1 MVEDYVMDLKKRV
14 SPNSVPTYI
23 YGIQAFFDSND
34 IDLKWKKIRRLYPG
48 KIKVSGTK
56 PYTTKQ
62 VQLML
67 AYTTSLRNKTVIHFM
82 AASGVRVGAI
92 SDLRLKHLRDMPI
105 ECKAITVYEGDLEE
119 YTTFLTPEASEI
131 LDQYF
136 EQRKRDGE
144 SFHDESPVFR
154 EDYKIGIQKPKPMS
168 RKSIINMIERIV
180 RNAGIRGVKHG
191 SRYETQLDHGF
202 RKRFDTIM
210 ALNVAIKES
219 ISEKMMG
226 HADGVRGR
234 YVRPDIDKLF
244 GEYKKAIPELTI
256 SDQER
261 LQIENQQKQKELDD
275 LGKNSPAFQEIT
287 KRLDDVENGLKARNQ
302 KYFETMYK
310 TRNNP
315 MYQTFAVISKILF
328 EMSYSED
335 KKRKIWKKIQDALE
349 KGKEI
354 NFSLFSDPKELSLEN
369 LKSSLPKTKS
379 EQ

>member
-1 MVEDYVMDLKKRV
+1 MDLKKRV
-14 SPNSVPTYI
+14 NPNSVPTYI

-34 IDLKWKKIRRLYPG
+34 IDLKWKKIRRLYPR

-180 RNAGIRGVKHG
+180 RNSGIRGAKHG

-244 GEYKKAIPELTI
+244 GEYKKAILELTI
-256 SDQER
+256 
-261 LQIENQQKQKELDD
+261 DD
-275 LGKNSPAFQEIT
+275 S
-287 KRLDDVENGLKARNQ
+287 
-302 KYFETMYK
+302 
-310 TRNNP
+310 
-315 MYQTFAVISKILF
+315 
-328 EMSYSED
+328 
-335 KKRKIWKKIQDALE
+335 KRKQALLNQAVKEKSEFEKEKIKHSELAKDFE
-349 KGKEI
+349 EFKEEVKSYIKEI
-354 NFSLFSDPKELSLEN
+354 GKKENNNS
-369 LKSSLPKTKS
+369 
-379 EQ
+379 